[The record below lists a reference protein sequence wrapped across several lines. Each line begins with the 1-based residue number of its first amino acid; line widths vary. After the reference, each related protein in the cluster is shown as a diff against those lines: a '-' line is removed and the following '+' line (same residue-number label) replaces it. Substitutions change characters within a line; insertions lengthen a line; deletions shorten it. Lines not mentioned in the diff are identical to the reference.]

1 MEGVRALRLG
11 NALFL
16 GEDKLV
22 LSLLRVVFR
31 ERPMNART
39 VQPRLL
45 VPRSLILSRNRR
57 RTGRTLIYCHVNYTY
72 KVGQA
77 TYAVDGLTRDI
88 SRTGCGIR
96 GTIIIPPVRSTTR
109 LALCLS
115 HQMSPIS
122 LNARV
127 IWVAGEYFGV
137 EFTNMRREDY
147 LRIRTYMLSVLKG

>member
-1 MEGVRALRLG
+1 
-11 NALFL
+11 
-16 GEDKLV
+16 
-22 LSLLRVVFR
+22 
-31 ERPMNART
+31 MNART

-45 VPRSLILSRNRR
+45 VPKPLILSGNRR
-57 RTGRTLIYCHVNYTY
+57 RTGRTLTYCQVNYTY

-77 TYAVDGLTRDI
+77 TYAIDGLTRDI
-88 SRTGCGIR
+88 SKTGCGIR
-96 GTIIIPPVRSTTR
+96 GTIIPPVRSTTR
-109 LALCLS
+109 LALYLP